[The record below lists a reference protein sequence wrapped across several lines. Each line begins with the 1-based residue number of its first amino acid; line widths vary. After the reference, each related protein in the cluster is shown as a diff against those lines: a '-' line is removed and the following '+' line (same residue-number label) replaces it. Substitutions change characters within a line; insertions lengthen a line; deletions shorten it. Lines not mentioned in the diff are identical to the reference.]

1 MHDPMLPRT
10 SDLPSGGEI
19 VAAMAAAPVGVAPDL
34 ATVWAGVRDHLR
46 AAVGERLFSTW
57 LNDLQPTGWQPSGAL
72 EVAVSTLF
80 IKDFV
85 GREYLPL
92 IQEAVSAAVGRP
104 VTAVLTVAPVF
115 QKLTPAAAPT
125 VAGVPVLPQAP
136 AADEPR
142 PWMEASTLDDRY
154 TFDTYVMG
162 PSNQFAFAAAKRVAE
177 DQSVVFN
184 PFFLHGG
191 VGLGKTHLMQAI
203 GWELK
208 SRKPD
213 TRILYLSAEQFFMR
227 FIRALREKDTYD
239 FKEVCRGADVLMVDD
254 IQFIAGKDAT
264 QEEFFHTFNELVAQG
279 KKVIMTADKSP
290 HELAN
295 IEERLKSRLGSGLT
309 VEIHV
314 PEVET
319 RLAILQKKAEERD
332 LPLSA
337 EVLQFLAQNIQSN
350 VRELEGALN
359 RLLAFSKLT
368 GSDITVAFARDQ
380 LRDLLRVQIRH
391 VSLDDIQQ
399 VVADFCNIRLADL
412 VGPRRTKELAEA
424 RQVAMWLAKQ
434 MTSKSYPD
442 IGRAFGGRDH
452 TTVIHAVEK
461 IEKVRSEDMGLA
473 ENLRVLERKLSG
485 R

>member
-1 MHDPMLPRT
+1 MSDPMLPRL
-10 SDLPSGGEI
+10 SEASSVGDASVFLGG
-19 VAAMAAAPVGVAPDL
+19 AADDGGLPDL
-34 ATVWAGVRDHLR
+34 RVCWTQVQARLR
-46 AAVGERLFSTW
+46 EQVGDRLFATW
-57 LNDLQPTGWQPSGAL
+57 LSDLQPVGWRGGVL
-72 EVAVSTLF
+72 EIAVSTLF

-85 GREYLPL
+85 GREYVPL
-92 IQEAVSAAVGRP
+92 VQDAVSTVVARP
-104 VTAVLTVAPVF
+104 VTVVLTVAPVF
-115 QKLTPAAAPT
+115 QKTPTVPAAVVPAAADT
-125 VAGVPVLPQAP
+125 SV
-136 AADEPR
+136 DEVK
-142 PWMEASTLDDRY
+142 PWLDASALDGRY

-177 DQSVVFN
+177 DQEVVFN
-184 PFFLHGG
+184 PFFLYGG

-208 SRKPD
+208 RRKPD
-213 TRILYLSAEQFFMR
+213 IRIMYLSAEQFFMR

-279 KKVIMTADKSP
+279 KKVILTADKSP
-290 HELAN
+290 HELAH

-319 RLAILQKKAEERD
+319 RLAILQKKAEERELELAPD
-332 LPLSA
+332 
-337 EVLQFLAQNIQSN
+337 VLQFLAQNIQSN

-399 VVADFCNIRLADL
+399 VVAEFCNIRLADL

-424 RQVAMWLAKQ
+424 RQTAMWLAKQ
-434 MTSKSYPD
+434 MTTKSYPD

-452 TTVIHAVEK
+452 TTVMHAVDK
-461 IEKVRSEDMGLA
+461 IEKARKDDMALA

>member
-1 MHDPMLPRT
+1 MHDPMLPRM
-10 SDLPSGGEI
+10 SDATPGSD
-19 VAAMAAAPVGVAPDL
+19 VAAMLTGHAEGVPDIRAQWSRVL
-34 ATVWAGVRDHLR
+34 DNLR
-46 AAVGERLFSTW
+46 GTVGERLFSTW
-57 LNDLQPTGWQPSGAL
+57 LSELQPAGWQAGGVL
-72 EVAVSTLF
+72 EIAVSTLF

-85 GREYLPL
+85 GREYLPV
-92 IQEAVSAAVGRP
+92 IQDAVGAVMGRP
-104 VTAVLTVAPVF
+104 VTVVLTVAPVF
-115 QKLTPAAAPT
+115 QKIMPAVTAAAD
-125 VAGVPVLPQAP
+125 VAAPVT
-136 AADEPR
+136 AASEETK
-142 PWMEASTLDDRY
+142 PWLDANTLDERY

-177 DQSVVFN
+177 DQGVVFN

-203 GWELK
+203 GLELK
-208 SRKPD
+208 RRKPD

-264 QEEFFHTFNELVAQG
+264 QEEFFHTFNELVTQG
-279 KKVIMTADKSP
+279 KKVILTADKSP

-399 VVADFCNIRLADL
+399 VVAEFCNIRLADL

-461 IEKVRSEDMGLA
+461 IEKVKGEDMALA